1 MAGQG
6 LKFIQGVVKMVTES
20 GAFERVLDKVSIN
33 NINNLLLTF
42 TQILKIDDNL
52 HLERNC

>member
-52 HLERNC
+52 HLESNC